1 MRCRTGVAAIAAA
14 TIVVAGCGS
23 DAATSPNINQLFLHY
38 EGTSAR
44 TVAMEVGVTLRVVA
58 EARDALGNP
67 VSGLAVQ
74 YRSSKP
80 EFVAVSSSGLV
91 SARAVGT
98 AYVIAT
104 AKVGTT
110 TFRDSVT
117 ASVARSL
124 GD

>member
-1 MRCRTGVAAIAAA
+1 MGCRTGMVAVVAA
-14 TIVVAGCGS
+14 TVVVSGCGS
-23 DAATSPNINQLFLHY
+23 SAATSPNVNQLSLHF
-38 EGTSAR
+38 EGTSAKA
-44 TVAMEVGVTLRVVA
+44 VAMEIGVTLRVVA
-58 EARDALGNP
+58 ETRDPSGIP
-67 VSGLAVQ
+67 VSGVAVQ

-80 EFVAVSSSGLV
+80 EFVAVSASGLV

-104 AKVGTT
+104 AKVGAT

-124 GD
+124 DD